1 MNGDVGGDGQVS
13 ETIRRKIRSCR
24 RALRV
29 STDNNTE
36 QLAKAT
42 VVLFSIE
49 NEALPEHLRP
59 DLAKA
64 REAVLGNALA
74 PDPDLSAAENQL
86 RRALASLPRSEQMQ
100 LTYYLLAFCNRCET
114 ELVG

>member
-49 NEALPEHLRP
+49 NEHLPEHLRP

-64 REAVLGNALA
+64 KEVVLGNALTQ
-74 PDPDLSAAENQL
+74 DSDDSIAEGQV
-86 RRALASLPRSEQMQ
+86 RRALSSLPRSEQMQ
-100 LTYYLLAFCNRCET
+100 LTYSLLAFCNRCET
-114 ELVG
+114 NPEG